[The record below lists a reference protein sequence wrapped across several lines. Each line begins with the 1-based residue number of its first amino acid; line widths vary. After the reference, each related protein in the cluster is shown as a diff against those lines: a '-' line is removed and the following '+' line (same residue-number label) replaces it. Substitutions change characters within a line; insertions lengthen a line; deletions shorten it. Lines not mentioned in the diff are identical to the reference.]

1 MSKALYFCSPIQTHL
16 NRVNLIFTMAATTTS
31 KSKISEELKNN
42 LFSDNNATVMQALNK
57 CLEIGNSDMV
67 EPLLALYAHTT
78 NETIKSQIGQM
89 LSELK
94 VTKVES
100 AFASALTNDKMKHIQ
115 KDVLAFM
122 WSSGVQAVNS
132 VGVITKVAVEGNYEV
147 ALEALTLVESMDD
160 EIPEEALLESTT
172 ELKQHLGKA
181 SKDDKTV
188 LLQELLRVIESKQ
201 IMD

>member
-1 MSKALYFCSPIQTHL
+1 
-16 NRVNLIFTMAATTTS
+16 MAATTTS